1 MGLIDGSAPLPP
13 GQTRAD
19 QDIKKQY
26 QDAKD
31 SIPKELLPE
40 NQAELDKQ
48 AEKDAEA
55 KGTKSRSWF
64 SYMTLGLF
72 D

>member
-1 MGLIDGSAPLPP
+1 MN
-13 GQTRAD
+13 
-19 QDIKKQY
+19 KQY
-26 QDAKD
+26 QDAND

-40 NQAELDKQ
+40 NQAELDEQ
-48 AEKDAEA
+48 AEKDDEA

>member
-1 MGLIDGSAPLPP
+1 M
-13 GQTRAD
+13 
-19 QDIKKQY
+19 KKQY

-40 NQAELDKQ
+40 NQAELDEQ
-48 AEKDAEA
+48 AAKDAEA